1 MGRKYLP
8 SYKKRTSSGKPISL
22 KQILARR
29 RSWELR
35 ELRMLWE
42 RMDFRMYQRWTTVE
56 DPQTKDIYRTSP
68 LTSEERDKL
77 SKALKLIRS
86 VCDEWQLNSRQKQ
99 EQLDANKFA

>member
-1 MGRKYLP
+1 
-8 SYKKRTSSGKPISL
+8 
-22 KQILARR
+22 
-29 RSWELR
+29 
-35 ELRMLWE
+35 MLWE

-77 SKALKLIRS
+77 SKALKRIRS